1 MRRLYVFFGKVKAAV
16 AASAVF
22 ALPEH
27 NRYPPV
33 ISRATSLYVTNIIS
47 PNSNAS
53 PIRLIIASRLGGER
67 QRLGLARAF
76 LHDAP
81 LMLLDEPTSNLDSLN
96 EAIILK
102 SLREARDDKT
112 VVLVSHRASTM
123 RIADKIYSV
132 ESGRLS

>member
-1 MRRLYVFFGKVKAAV
+1 MVRTL
-16 AASAVF
+16 S
-22 ALPEH
+22 
-27 NRYPPV
+27 
-33 ISRATSLYVTNIIS
+33 
-47 PNSNAS
+47 
-53 PIRLIIASRLGGER
+53 
-67 QRLGLARAF
+67 
-76 LHDAP
+76 HDA
-81 LMLLDEPTSNLDSLN
+81 LLILLDEPTSNLDSLN